1 MSQVIALFNQAG
13 GVTKTTLCLNLG
25 YALYQRKH
33 RVLLVDT
40 DPQASLTLFMGLNP
54 MELPQTLYD
63 ALVEKQPLPIE
74 HEIHG
79 MDLVPANL
87 NLSVTEFKLS
97 NDPNRHNCL
106 KQALAP
112 ILKQYDFILID
123 CSPSLGL
130 LNHATLVAANYVLV
144 PIQTQFKAFQST
156 DLLLNTIA
164 TVRRATPSCK
174 VKIAGF
180 IPTLY
185 NTRTSQDARTLQ
197 AINEQLPVV
206 ASVYPP
212 VPRST
217 AFADASENKMPLGV
231 YNPKHP
237 VLKTLRQIAERL
249 EMLP

>member
-25 YALYQRKH
+25 YALSKRKH

-40 DPQASLTLFMGLNP
+40 DPQASLTLFMGLTP
-54 MELPQTLYD
+54 MEQTQTLYN
-63 ALVEKQPLPIE
+63 ALVEKQPLYIE
-74 HEIHG
+74 HEIYG

-87 NLSVTEFKLS
+87 NLSVTEFQLS
-97 NDPNRHNCL
+97 DDPNRHSCL
-106 KQALAP
+106 KQALTP

-130 LNHATLVAANYVLV
+130 LNHATLVASSYVLV

-185 NTRTSQDARTLQ
+185 TARTSQDARTLE
-197 AINEQLPVV
+197 AINKQLPVV
-206 ASVYPP
+206 APVYPAI
-212 VPRST
+212 PRST

-231 YNPKHP
+231 YSPKHP
-237 VLKTLRQIAERL
+237 VLKILNQIAESL
-249 EMLP
+249 ENLQ